1 MEEARARALVLAAR
15 REGRGP
21 EADEAARKSETDRA
35 VARVVGL
42 CSGVEEVGAALV
54 FSFWAEGGALTQVGY
69 REERGGG
76 RAGRPVESEGLA
88 RVLRHV
94 FTEYVGQRTG
104 EVVLRLRREETR
116 WAVDYD
122 ATHQGARPREARTLP
137 VRAQG
142 TPANTFLALH
152 EVARKLLSAVQVP
165 AGGAARVE

>member
-42 CSGVEEVGAALV
+42 CSGVEEVGAALT

-69 REERGGG
+69 QEERGGG
-76 RAGRPVESEGLA
+76 RAGRPVEAEGLA

-94 FTEYVGQRTG
+94 FTEYVGKRAG